1 MAEGSI
7 DGDAIDGGIDGTGS
21 DGAGDA
27 GQPSGN
33 GNGLRTVDPASGTKR
48 GRGRPPGSKN
58 KGTAPANDGKQ
69 PSGKPA
75 GKQGQAKAPQVVV
88 GGIETILFSLHQMA
102 ALFIPEVE
110 LDKDEAKE
118 LTEALAAVN
127 SFYGTSVDPKIV
139 AWFGVIGVAGKI
151 YGPRVGA
158 FMLRKKMEQA
168 ARQRPAMPSNPAPSP
183 AMRAAANAGT
193 PPAQPAPRQTVPLHA
208 VPPAQMAVVADPF
221 FVADIGD
228 E

>member
-1 MAEGSI
+1 
-7 DGDAIDGGIDGTGS
+7 
-21 DGAGDA
+21 
-27 GQPSGN
+27 
-33 GNGLRTVDPASGTKR
+33 
-48 GRGRPPGSKN
+48 
-58 KGTAPANDGKQ
+58 
-69 PSGKPA
+69 
-75 GKQGQAKAPQVVV
+75 
-88 GGIETILFSLHQMA
+88 MA

-127 SFYGTSVDPKIV
+127 SFYGASVDPKIV

-168 ARQRPAMPSNPAPSP
+168 ARQRPAMPTNPAPSP

-208 VPPAQMAVVADPF
+208 VPPAQMAVVADPS